1 MFSRRSPAV
10 IRNGN
15 DGAAIDEMSN
25 SHATNN
31 TNNNNPS
38 LAGSLAHTL
47 VSTIADGVV
56 HSIA

>member
-15 DGAAIDEMSN
+15 GAAANDEMSN
-25 SHATNN
+25 SHVTNN
-31 TNNNNPS
+31 TNNNPS

>member
-1 MFSRRSPAV
+1 MFARQSPAV
-10 IRNGN
+10 IRNDNGN
-15 DGAAIDEMSN
+15 NDEISN

-47 VSTIADGVV
+47 VSTIADGLVQ
-56 HSIA
+56 SIA

>member
-10 IRNGN
+10 IRNDN
-15 DGAAIDEMSN
+15 GAAIDEMSN

-31 TNNNNPS
+31 TNINNPS